1 VGTPLRFRPLQR
13 SELLGLDVPVAAT
26 RLARLLGLALLP
38 RWRAGPGL
46 LIPRCRSIHTFGMRF
61 PLDLLFLD
69 AEGRVLELRGA
80 VPPGRFVRCRGA
92 AAVLELPSPSVSPA
106 PESNRQWWVLVG
118 TCLGLFILMLD
129 STVVALALP
138 TIEKDLHASA
148 DNVQWV
154 LNGYLLVIS
163 ILVVTA
169 GRLGDIAG
177 RRLIFLGGMAVFGAG
192 SVLAAVAWDD
202 AVLVAA
208 RAIQGIGGA
217 AMLSLSLAIV
227 SHAFPVSQQG
237 QALGIWAAVSALAL
251 AVGPLVGGV
260 LIDIDWRLIFWIN
273 LPICAA
279 GIAITSWAAHES
291 RDETS
296 APKLDYPGL
305 ATLTP
310 GLLAVVFALV
320 RADDWGWGSART
332 LGLLGAGIVLLAAF
346 WSIEHRVSS
355 PIVDFSLFRNGPY
368 LGASAAAFALVGA
381 YWAVIFFQPQYLQEV
396 LDHGPVG
403 AGVLVLPITAPMV
416 FISPFCGPL
425 IKRLGPR
432 ILMTAGMLCGAV
444 GLALLTRIGA
454 SSSYGALLPGYLL
467 FGISLGLV
475 YAPMSTAAMLA
486 MPRAKAGIAAG
497 VLAMVRVT
505 AGALA
510 LAVAGAVFQGIQS
523 DQLAAH
529 PDDARE
535 AFATALAASTWVLA
549 GLVAVG
555 TILTW
560 ALVRRAGGDEPAP
573 EAHPHHLLERH
584 RLHL

>member
-1 VGTPLRFRPLQR
+1 MSS
-13 SELLGLDVPVAAT
+13 SEST
-26 RLARLLGLALLP
+26 
-38 RWRAGPGL
+38 
-46 LIPRCRSIHTFGMRF
+46 
-61 PLDLLFLD
+61 
-69 AEGRVLELRGA
+69 
-80 VPPGRFVRCRGA
+80 
-92 AAVLELPSPSVSPA
+92 
-106 PESNRQWWVLVG
+106 RQWWVLVG

-138 TIEKDLHASA
+138 TIQRELHASA

-163 ILVVTA
+163 VLVVTA
-169 GRLGDIAG
+169 GRLGDIYG
-177 RRLIFLGGMAVFGAG
+177 RRAVFLIGMALFAAG
-192 SVLAAVAWDD
+192 SALAAVADDD

-208 RAIQGIGGA
+208 RAVQGIGGA

-227 SHAFPVSQQG
+227 SHAFPEEQQG

-260 LIDIDWRLIFWIN
+260 LIDVDWRLIFWIN

-279 GIAITSWAAHES
+279 GIGITRWAAHES

-296 APKLDYPGL
+296 PPKLDYPGL

-320 RADDWGWGSART
+320 RADNWGWGSAKT
-332 LGLLGAGIVLLAAF
+332 LLLLAAGVLLLAAF
-346 WSIEHRVSS
+346 WAIEHRVDS
-355 PIVDFSLFRNGPY
+355 PIVDFSLFRNRPY

-381 YWAVIFFQPQYLQEV
+381 YWAVIFYQPQYLQKV
-396 LDHGPVG
+396 LDHGPAA

-425 IKRLGPR
+425 IKRFGPR
-432 ILMTAGMLCGAV
+432 ALMTAGMVCGAV
-444 GLALLTRIGA
+444 GLALLTQVDA

-467 FGISLGLV
+467 FGIALGLV

-510 LAVAGAVFQGIQS
+510 LAVVSAVFQSIQA
-523 DQLAAH
+523 DQLEQH
-529 PDDARE
+529 PGDVAG
-535 AFATALAASTWVLA
+535 AFATALADSTWVLVA
-549 GLVAVG
+549 LVATGAVV
-555 TILTW
+555 TW
-560 ALVRRAGGDEPAP
+560 ALVRRTGGQEHPAP
-573 EAHPHHLLERH
+573 EEHPQHRLERH
-584 RLHL
+584 RLHI

>member
-1 VGTPLRFRPLQR
+1 M
-13 SELLGLDVPVAAT
+13 SSD
-26 RLARLLGLALLP
+26 
-38 RWRAGPGL
+38 GP
-46 LIPRCRSIHTFGMRF
+46 
-61 PLDLLFLD
+61 
-69 AEGRVLELRGA
+69 
-80 VPPGRFVRCRGA
+80 
-92 AAVLELPSPSVSPA
+92 
-106 PESNRQWWVLVG
+106 NRQWWVLVG

-138 TIEKDLHASA
+138 TIERELHASA

-154 LNGYLLVIS
+154 LNGYLLVLS
-163 ILVVTA
+163 VLVVTA

-177 RRLIFLGGMAVFGAG
+177 RRRIFLIGMAVFGAG
-192 SVLAAVAWDD
+192 SVLAALANDD

-208 RAIQGIGGA
+208 RVIQGVGGA

-227 SHAFPVSQQG
+227 SHAFPVERQG

-251 AVGPLVGGV
+251 AIGPLVGGV
-260 LIDIDWRLIFWIN
+260 LIDVDWRLIFWIN

-279 GIAITSWAAHES
+279 GILITRWAARES

-296 APKLDYPGL
+296 PPTLDYPGL

-320 RADDWGWGSART
+320 RADNWGWGSWRT
-332 LGLLGAGIVLLAAF
+332 LLLLAVGVLLLAAF
-346 WSIEHRVSS
+346 WAIEHRVRS

-381 YWAVIFFQPQYLQEV
+381 YWVVIFFQPQYLQEV
-396 LDHGPVG
+396 LDHGPVA

-432 ILMTAGMLCGAV
+432 YLMTAGMVCGAV
-444 GLALLTRIGA
+444 GLALLTRIDA
-454 SSSYGALLPGYLL
+454 NSSYGALLPGYLL
-467 FGISLGLV
+467 FGIALGLV

-486 MPRAKAGIAAG
+486 MPREKAGIAAG

-510 LAVAGAVFQGIQS
+510 LAVVASVFQSIQS
-523 DQLAAH
+523 DQLEQH
-529 PDDARE
+529 PGDTAG
-535 AFATALAASTWVLA
+535 AFATALADSTWVLV

-555 TILTW
+555 AVLTW
-560 ALVRRAGGDEPAP
+560 ALVRRSGGEEHPAP
-573 EAHPHHLLERH
+573 EEHPAHRLERH

>member
-1 VGTPLRFRPLQR
+1 M
-13 SELLGLDVPVAAT
+13 SSD
-26 RLARLLGLALLP
+26 
-38 RWRAGPGL
+38 GP
-46 LIPRCRSIHTFGMRF
+46 
-61 PLDLLFLD
+61 
-69 AEGRVLELRGA
+69 
-80 VPPGRFVRCRGA
+80 
-92 AAVLELPSPSVSPA
+92 
-106 PESNRQWWVLVG
+106 NRQWWVLVG

-138 TIEKDLHASA
+138 TIERELHASA

-163 ILVVTA
+163 VLVVTA

-177 RRLIFLGGMAVFGAG
+177 RRRIFLIGMAVFGAG
-192 SVLAAVAWDD
+192 SVVAALANDD

-208 RAIQGIGGA
+208 RVIQGVGGA

-227 SHAFPVSQQG
+227 SHAFPVEQQG

-251 AVGPLVGGV
+251 AIGPLVGGV

-279 GIAITSWAAHES
+279 GILITRWAARES

-296 APKLDYPGL
+296 PPTLDFPGL

-320 RADDWGWGSART
+320 RADNWGWGSWRT
-332 LGLLGAGIVLLAAF
+332 LLLLAVGVLLLAAF
-346 WSIEHRVSS
+346 WAIEHRVRS

-381 YWAVIFFQPQYLQEV
+381 YWVVIFFQPQYLQEV
-396 LDHGPVG
+396 LDHGPVA

-432 ILMTAGMLCGAV
+432 YLMTAGMVCGAV
-444 GLALLTRIGA
+444 GLALLTRIDA
-454 SSSYGALLPGYLL
+454 NSSYGALLPGYLL
-467 FGISLGLV
+467 FGIALGLV

-486 MPRAKAGIAAG
+486 MPREKAGIAAG

-510 LAVAGAVFQGIQS
+510 LAVVASVFQSIQS
-523 DQLAAH
+523 DQLEQH
-529 PDDARE
+529 PGDTAG
-535 AFATALAASTWVLA
+535 AFATALADSTWVLV

-555 TILTW
+555 AVLTW
-560 ALVRRAGGDEPAP
+560 ALVRRSGGEEHPAP
-573 EAHPHHLLERH
+573 EEHPAHRLERH

>member
-1 VGTPLRFRPLQR
+1 M
-13 SELLGLDVPVAAT
+13 SSD
-26 RLARLLGLALLP
+26 
-38 RWRAGPGL
+38 GP
-46 LIPRCRSIHTFGMRF
+46 
-61 PLDLLFLD
+61 
-69 AEGRVLELRGA
+69 
-80 VPPGRFVRCRGA
+80 
-92 AAVLELPSPSVSPA
+92 
-106 PESNRQWWVLVG
+106 NRQWWVLVG

-138 TIEKDLHASA
+138 TIERELHASA

-163 ILVVTA
+163 VLVVTA

-177 RRLIFLGGMAVFGAG
+177 RRRIFLIGMAVFGAG
-192 SVLAAVAWDD
+192 SVVAALANDD

-208 RAIQGIGGA
+208 RVIQGVGGA

-227 SHAFPVSQQG
+227 SHAFPVEQQG

-251 AVGPLVGGV
+251 AIGPLVGGV

-279 GIAITSWAAHES
+279 GILITRWAAQES

-296 APKLDYPGL
+296 PPTLDFPGL

-320 RADDWGWGSART
+320 RADNWGWGSWRT
-332 LGLLGAGIVLLAAF
+332 LLLLAVGVLLLAAF
-346 WSIEHRVSS
+346 WAIEHRVRS
-355 PIVDFSLFRNGPY
+355 PIVDFSLFHNGPY

-381 YWAVIFFQPQYLQEV
+381 YWVVIFFQPQYLQEV
-396 LDHGPVG
+396 LDHGPVA

-425 IKRLGPR
+425 IKRLGPPLPDDR
-432 ILMTAGMLCGAV
+432 RD
-444 GLALLTRIGA
+444 GLRGGR
-454 SSSYGALLPGYLL
+454 SG
-467 FGISLGLV
+467 
-475 YAPMSTAAMLA
+475 
-486 MPRAKAGIAAG
+486 
-497 VLAMVRVT
+497 
-505 AGALA
+505 
-510 LAVAGAVFQGIQS
+510 
-523 DQLAAH
+523 AAH
-529 PDDARE
+529 PDRREQLLRRAAPGLSALRHCARPRLRADVDCGDAGDAARE
-535 AFATALAASTWVLA
+535 GRHRRRGTRNGAGDRGRPGPGGRRLRLPEHPVRPARAASRRHAGAFATALADSTWVLV

-555 TILTW
+555 AVLTW
-560 ALVRRAGGDEPAP
+560 ALVRRSGGEEHPAP
-573 EAHPHHLLERH
+573 EEHPAHRLERH

>member
-1 VGTPLRFRPLQR
+1 V
-13 SELLGLDVPVAAT
+13 SSD
-26 RLARLLGLALLP
+26 
-38 RWRAGPGL
+38 GP
-46 LIPRCRSIHTFGMRF
+46 
-61 PLDLLFLD
+61 
-69 AEGRVLELRGA
+69 
-80 VPPGRFVRCRGA
+80 
-92 AAVLELPSPSVSPA
+92 
-106 PESNRQWWVLVG
+106 NRQWWVLVG

-138 TIEKDLHASA
+138 TIERDLGASA
-148 DNVQWV
+148 DSVQWV

-163 ILVVTA
+163 VLVVTA

-177 RRLIFLGGMAVFGAG
+177 RRRIFLIGMAIFGAG
-192 SVLAAVAWDD
+192 SVLAALADDD

-208 RAIQGIGGA
+208 RAIQGAGGA

-227 SHAFPVSQQG
+227 SHAFPVEQQG
-237 QALGIWAAVSALAL
+237 RALGIWAAVSALAL

-260 LIDIDWRLIFWIN
+260 LIDVDWRLIFWIN

-279 GIAITSWAAHES
+279 GIGITRWAARES
-291 RDETS
+291 RDES
-296 APKLDYPGL
+296 SSPEVDYRGL

-310 GLLAVVFALV
+310 GLLAVVLALV
-320 RADDWGWGSART
+320 RADDWGWGSWKTIALIV
-332 LGLLGAGIVLLAAF
+332 LGVLLLAAF
-346 WSIEHRVSS
+346 WGIEHRARS

-381 YWAVIFFQPQYLQEV
+381 YWAVIFYQPQYLQQI
-396 LDHGPVG
+396 LDHGPVA

-425 IKRLGPR
+425 IKRFGPR
-432 ILMTAGMLCGAV
+432 WLMTAGMVCGAV
-444 GLALLTRIGA
+444 GLVLLTRIDA

-467 FGISLGLV
+467 FGIALGLV

-486 MPRAKAGIAAG
+486 MPREKAGIAAG

-510 LAVAGAVFQGIQS
+510 LAVVASIFQSIQS
-523 DQLAAH
+523 DQLERHPGDAAG
-529 PDDARE
+529 
-535 AFATALAASTWVLA
+535 AFATALADSTWVLVA
-549 GLVAVG
+549 LVAAG
-555 TILTW
+555 AIATW
-560 ALVRRAGGDEPAP
+560 ALVRRTDGAEQPPPQEHP
-573 EAHPHHLLERH
+573 EHRVERH